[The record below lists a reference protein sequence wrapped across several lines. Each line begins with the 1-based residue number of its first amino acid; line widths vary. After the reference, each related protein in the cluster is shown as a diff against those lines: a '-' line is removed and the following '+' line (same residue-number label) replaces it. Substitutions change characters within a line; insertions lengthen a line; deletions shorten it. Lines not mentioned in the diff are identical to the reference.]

1 MKIAI
6 CCVPRFCL
14 IVTAHLFGSYQ
25 LSKLF
30 VAQNLSNHLLLVL
43 IPVHLPCILEIL
55 VSISRMHS
63 LRHDI
68 WRSAQILITL
78 RNVLTSTDRRTTA
91 SHILPRV
98 ASRICSSLDQ
108 LTSHTLLRIQPNL

>member
-6 CCVPRFCL
+6 CCVPKICL

-25 LSKLF
+25 LSEIF

-43 IPVHLPCILEIL
+43 IPVYLPCILEIL
-55 VSISRMHS
+55 LSI
-63 LRHDI
+63 
-68 WRSAQILITL
+68 RSAQILIRL
-78 RNVLTSTDRRTTA
+78 CDVPTSTARRTTA
-91 SHILPRV
+91 SRFLPRV
-98 ASRICSSLDQ
+98 ASRICSSLEQ